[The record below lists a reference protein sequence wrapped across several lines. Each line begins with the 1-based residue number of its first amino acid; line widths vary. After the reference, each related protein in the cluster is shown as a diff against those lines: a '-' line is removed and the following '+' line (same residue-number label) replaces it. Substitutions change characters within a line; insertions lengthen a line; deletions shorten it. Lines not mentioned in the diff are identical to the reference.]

1 MRYYLWAD
9 GTETG
14 PISRE
19 EFHRRADMGQLP
31 AGVLC
36 RAEDGVDWVEPR
48 EILEAAGARS
58 PGVPII
64 PKQRRGKKGTL
75 GWIIVGAGVVA
86 GLLAWAITKTRA
98 WEVVVAS
105 AFGVVGA
112 VVALVLLGLIAI
124 WAVLW
129 TVFPMFVYFFLQDI
143 RDDVRRIRQN
153 AGLPRSEQ

>member
-36 RAEDGVDWVEPR
+36 RAEDGEEWVEPR
-48 EILEAAGARS
+48 EILEATGARG
-58 PGVPII
+58 PAVPIT
-64 PKQRRGKKGTL
+64 PRQRRSTKRTL
-75 GWIIVGAGVVA
+75 GWIIVGACVVA
-86 GLLAWAITKTRA
+86 GLLAWAITKTKA
-98 WEVVVAS
+98 WEVVAAS
-105 AFGVVGA
+105 GFGVVGA
-112 VVALVLLGLIAI
+112 GVGLVLLGMITT

-129 TVFPMFVYFFLQDI
+129 TVFPVFVYFYLQDI

-153 AGLPRSEQ
+153 ACLPRSEQ